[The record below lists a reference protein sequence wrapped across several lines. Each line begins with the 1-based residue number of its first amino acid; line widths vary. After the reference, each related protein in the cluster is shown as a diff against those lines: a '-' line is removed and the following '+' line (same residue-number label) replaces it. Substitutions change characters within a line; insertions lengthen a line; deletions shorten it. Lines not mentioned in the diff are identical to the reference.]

1 VRRRGRDAVTL
12 SEEDGVRYLH
22 FGTPWVQGAMRIA
35 RPWQLELA
43 YQQQMMACALF
54 IARPER
60 VVQLGLGAA
69 ALTKFCYRNLP
80 STHITVVEISPQ
92 VVDTARRSFALPPD
106 DERLEVVQADAREYL
121 GDRRR
126 AGRTDWLQVDL
137 YDAGARGPVFDD
149 AEFYGLCRR
158 ILRRP
163 GVACFNLFGSHFDPS
178 FRAISDAFDDR
189 VLVLPRV
196 DEGNRIVFGLAGPRL
211 DEPMSAVQRRARSL
225 EAAWRLPFASW
236 LQDLAEVNGLGDR
249 LKI

>member
-1 VRRRGRDAVTL
+1 MRRRGRDAVTL

-60 VVQLGLGAA
+60 IVQLGLGAA

-80 STHITVVEISPQ
+80 AAQISAVEISPQ
-92 VVDTARRSFALPPD
+92 VIDTARRSFALPPD

-137 YDAGARGPVFDD
+137 YDAAARGPVFDD
-149 AEFYGLCRR
+149 AEFYELCRR
-158 ILRRP
+158 VLRRP
-163 GVACFNLFGSHFDPS
+163 GVACFNLFGSRFDPS
-178 FRAISDAFDDR
+178 FRAISNTFDDR
-189 VLVLPRV
+189 VLVLPAV
-196 DEGNRIVFGLAGPRL
+196 DEGNHVVFGFNGPRL
-211 DEPMSAVQRRARSL
+211 DEPMAAVKRRAQAL
-225 EAAWRLPFASW
+225 ETAWRLPFRRW
-236 LQDLAEVNGLGDR
+236 LQELVEINGLGER
-249 LKI
+249 LRI

>member
-1 VRRRGRDAVTL
+1 MRRRGHSAVTL

-54 IARPER
+54 TSRPKR
-60 VVQLGLGAA
+60 IVQLGLGAA

-80 STHITVVEISPQ
+80 SARITVVEISAQ
-92 VVDTARRSFALPPD
+92 VIDTARRSFALPQD

-126 AGRTDWLQVDL
+126 AGRADWLQVDL
-137 YDAGARGPVFDD
+137 YDAAARGPVFDD
-149 AEFYGLCRR
+149 AEFYDLCRR
-158 ILRRP
+158 VLRRP
-163 GVACFNLFGSHFDPS
+163 GVACFNLFGSRFDPS
-178 FRAISDAFDDR
+178 FRAISDAFDGR
-189 VLVLPRV
+189 VLALPAV
-196 DEGNRIVFGLAGPRL
+196 DEGNHVVFGLTGPRI
-211 DEPMSAVQRRARSL
+211 DEPLAAVERRARAL
-225 EAAWRLPFASW
+225 ELTWRLP
-236 LQDLAEVNGLGDR
+236 LARWSRELGEVNGHGDR